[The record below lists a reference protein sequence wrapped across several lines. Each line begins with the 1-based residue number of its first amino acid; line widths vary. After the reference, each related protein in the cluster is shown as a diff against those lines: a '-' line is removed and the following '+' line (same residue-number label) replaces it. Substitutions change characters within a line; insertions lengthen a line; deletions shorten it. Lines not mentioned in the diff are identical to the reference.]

1 MTPVSSC
8 ASEFVGQ
15 LPPLLLLPELPV
27 LPELLVP
34 PELLALPELLLT
46 EPLLLPPPE
55 PPLLPP
61 PESLPPPELLL
72 TEESPRRTP
81 PSSVDWAGLD
91 DPQAMIPE
99 ARPAQRVRLQV
110 VWA

>member
-1 MTPVSSC
+1 VQLAENMTPVSSC

-15 LPPLLLLPELPV
+15 LPPLLPELPV
-27 LPELLVP
+27 LPELL
-34 PELLALPELLLT
+34 LLPE
-46 EPLLLPPPE
+46 PL
-55 PPLLPP
+55 LLPP

-72 TEESPRRTP
+72 TEEPLLLPP

-99 ARPAQRVRLQV
+99 ARPV
-110 VWA
+110 

>member
-15 LPPLLLLPELPV
+15 LPPLLLPELPV
-27 LPELLVP
+27 LPEPLL
-34 PELLALPELLLT
+34 PEPLLPVLPELL
-46 EPLLLPPPE
+46 
-55 PPLLPP
+55 LLPP
-61 PESLPPPELLL
+61 PESLPPPELPL

-99 ARPAQRVRLQV
+99 ARPA
-110 VWA
+110 

>member
-1 MTPVSSC
+1 M
-8 ASEFVGQ
+8 GQ
-15 LPPLLLLPELPV
+15 LPPLLLPELPV
-27 LPELLVP
+27 LPELL
-34 PELLALPELLLT
+34 ELLLPELLELP
-46 EPLLLPPPE
+46 EPL
-55 PPLLPP
+55 LLPP

-72 TEESPRRTP
+72 TEESPRRKP

>member
-1 MTPVSSC
+1 M
-8 ASEFVGQ
+8 GQ
-15 LPPLLLLPELPV
+15 LPPLLPELPV
-27 LPELLVP
+27 LPELL
-34 PELLALPELLLT
+34 ELLLPELLELP
-46 EPLLLPPPE
+46 EPL
-55 PPLLPP
+55 LLPP

-72 TEESPRRTP
+72 TEESPRRKP

>member
-15 LPPLLLLPELPV
+15 LPPLLLLPELLLPELLLPEPLLLPELLV
-27 LPELLVP
+27 LPELL
-34 PELLALPELLLT
+34 LL
-46 EPLLLPPPE
+46 
-55 PPLLPP
+55 

-72 TEESPRRTP
+72 TEESPRRRP

-99 ARPAQRVRLQV
+99 ARPA
-110 VWA
+110 